1 MYIWSQK
8 QTKKAMTI
16 TNEKMTKEEA
26 KKVMNSIHGSFVSTP
41 HNKKMVANHLRDVIA
56 KLHGEAPKYV

>member
-1 MYIWSQK
+1 
-8 QTKKAMTI
+8 MTI

-41 HNKKMVANHLRDVIA
+41 HNKKMVAKDRKSV
-56 KLHGEAPKYV
+56 V